1 MVSQGLLTKGL
12 IVGHGEWEQ
21 RSWSR
26 RLLVATQTEGVLGL
40 IHHGLV
46 VLVGVGGAR
55 GLVSGSLTGRLLI
68 IRNDVAMQKS
78 VNEYEVR
85 DTVEWHTA
93 GPCRRCW

>member
-55 GLVSGSLTGRLLI
+55 GLVSGSLTGRLLV
-68 IRNDVAMQKS
+68 IRNDITMTKS
-78 VNEYEVR
+78 VNELQVR
-85 DTVEWHTA
+85 GTVE
-93 GPCRRCW
+93 